1 MSRGARPL
9 DDADVQATKWALPL
23 TVLVVGIF
31 MSVLDTDIVNV
42 AVPTM
47 QQDFGATTD
56 QVQWVATIY
65 TLALGIVVPASGW
78 LGDRYGLDRI
88 YAIALVAF
96 AAGSALCGLA
106 WSLNSLLF
114 FRVVQAIGGGLMPA
128 VSMAM
133 LYKIVPPQRLGV
145 AMGLF
150 GLGVLF
156 APTVGP
162 SVGGYLVEY
171 VNWRLIFYINVPV
184 GAVGLVAALMV
195 LPKFPARPGHRF
207 DFLGFATI
215 SVSLFSLLLALSEGA
230 DWGWSSYRVLGL
242 FTVGA
247 LAMAIFVVVELS
259 VAEPLLDV
267 HVFRYGN
274 FTNSLVLI
282 SVLMAGLFGLYFY
295 IPLFLQEG
303 EGLGALQA
311 GLLLLLPALLTG
323 LTMPFS
329 GKLYDKIGARWP
341 AAIGCLVVAYGTYL
355 MRNVTPDTPR
365 GTLVMW
371 MCVRN
376 IGMGIAFMPIMTS
389 AMAGMPS
396 HMVNRASAV
405 SNIAQRVS
413 SSFGLAVMTSL
424 LTTQMAQQFSSRA
437 GLIAAGTAADPH
449 LSGMGMIGWRGAVQ
463 TAAFGGG
470 LDDLFLVT
478 AGVTALCALV
488 AMLLPNG
495 PVAGAG
501 MMMEGGPMPAP
512 ELAEPGAVAAVATE
526 VAEPEPVP
534 APRRRTTRRAHRPA
548 GGRRG
553 GHLRPPG
560 LVGRRLLRGRLGAH
574 HRDEGDALSGAAAE
588 VVGQGELPA
597 RRRRWRSA
605 APRAP
610 RRGAAAST
618 RRASA
623 GRLAPIG
630 WPNALSPPSGLT
642 GSSPSRSK
650 VPAST
655 SFQPAPRSAKPRSS
669 ISTSSV
675 GVKQSW
681 TSAMASSRA
690 GVADPGLGVGV
701 LGGGDHLGEGRVVV
715 VGVEQPGAGPAT
727 KESALT
733 YIGLSV

>member
-1 MSRGARPL
+1 MTSQGSRPTLSRRRERARV
-9 DDADVQATKWALPL
+9 DADVRPANWGLPL

-78 LGDRYGLDRI
+78 LGDRFGLDRI
-88 YAIALVAF
+88 YNIALVAF

-106 WSLNSLLF
+106 WSLDSLLF

-133 LYKIVPPQRLGV
+133 LYKIVPPQKIGV

-184 GAVGLVAALMV
+184 GLLGLVAALMV
-195 LPKFPARPGHRF
+195 LPKFPTQKGARF
-207 DFLGFATI
+207 DLLGFSSI

-230 DWGWSSYRVLGL
+230 QWGWSSYRILGL
-242 FTVGA
+242 VTVGA
-247 LAMAIFVVVELS
+247 LTMAIFVVVELS

-267 HVFRYGN
+267 LVFRYGS
-274 FTNSLVLI
+274 FTNSLLLL
-282 SVLMAGLFGLYFY
+282 SVLFAGLFGLYFY

-323 LTMPFS
+323 LLMPFS

-341 AAIGCLVVAYGTYL
+341 AAVGCLVVAYGTYL

-365 GTLVMW
+365 GVLVFW

-376 IGMGIAFMPIMTS
+376 AGMGIAFMPIMTS

-396 HMVNRASAV
+396 HMLNRASAV

-413 SSFGLAVMTSL
+413 SAFGLAVMTSL

-437 GLIAAGTAADPH
+437 GLSAAGSAADPH
-449 LSGMGMIGWRGAVQ
+449 LAAGGLLGWRSAVQ

-478 AGVTALCALV
+478 AGMTALCALL
-488 AMLLPNG
+488 ALMLPNT
-495 PVAGAG
+495 PVAGAS
-501 MMMEGGPMPAP
+501 MMMEGGPPPPP
-512 ELAEPGAVAAVATE
+512 EVEEVAAVAAVAA
-526 VAEPEPVP
+526 VAPVPADEPEP
-534 APRRRTTRRAHRPA
+534 APHRRPRIPQVA
-548 GGRRG
+548 GSG
-553 GHLRPPG
+553 GPP
-560 LVGRRLLRGRLGAH
+560 
-574 HRDEGDALSGAAAE
+574 
-588 VVGQGELPA
+588 
-597 RRRRWRSA
+597 
-605 APRAP
+605 
-610 RRGAAAST
+610 
-618 RRASA
+618 
-623 GRLAPIG
+623 
-630 WPNALSPPSGLT
+630 
-642 GSSPSRSK
+642 
-650 VPAST
+650 
-655 SFQPAPRSAKPRSS
+655 
-669 ISTSSV
+669 
-675 GVKQSW
+675 
-681 TSAMASSRA
+681 
-690 GVADPGLGVGV
+690 
-701 LGGGDHLGEGRVVV
+701 
-715 VGVEQPGAGPAT
+715 
-727 KESALT
+727 
-733 YIGLSV
+733 

>member
-1 MSRGARPL
+1 MSRRGERAQV
-9 DDADVQATKWALPL
+9 DADVRPAKWGLPL

-78 LGDRYGLDRI
+78 LGDRFGLDRI
-88 YAIALVAF
+88 YSIALIAF

-106 WSLNSLLF
+106 WSLDSLLF

-133 LYKIVPPQRLGV
+133 LYKIVPPKKLGV

-184 GAVGLVAALMV
+184 AVLGLVAALLV
-195 LPKFPARPGHRF
+195 LPKFPTQSGQRF
-207 DFLGFATI
+207 DLYGFPTI
-215 SVSLFSLLLALSEGA
+215 SVSLFSLLLALSQGA
-230 DWGWSSYRVLGL
+230 EWGWSSYRVLGL
-242 FTVGA
+242 FAVGA
-247 LAMAIFVVVELS
+247 LTMAIFVVIELS
-259 VAEPLLDV
+259 VAQPLLDV

-274 FTNSLVLI
+274 FTTSLVLL

-341 AAIGCLVVAYGTYL
+341 AVVGCIVVAYGTYL

-365 GTLVMW
+365 GVLVTW

-376 IGMGIAFMPIMTS
+376 FGMGIAFMPIMTS

-396 HMVNRASAV
+396 HMLNRASAV

-437 GLIAAGTAADPH
+437 GLSAAGSAADPH
-449 LSGMGMIGWRGAVQ
+449 LSGGAMLGWRGAVQ

-478 AGVTALCALV
+478 AGMTALCALL
-488 AMLLPNG
+488 AMMLPDR
-495 PVAGAG
+495 PVVGAG
-501 MMMEGGPMPAP
+501 MMLEGGPMPTP
-512 ELAEPGAVAAVATE
+512 EAEEPAAVAAVTTVGTE
-526 VAEPEPVP
+526 EPEPAAP
-534 APRRRTTRRAHRPA
+534 PRRR
-548 GGRRG
+548 
-553 GHLRPPG
+553 
-560 LVGRRLLRGRLGAH
+560 
-574 HRDEGDALSGAAAE
+574 
-588 VVGQGELPA
+588 
-597 RRRRWRSA
+597 
-605 APRAP
+605 
-610 RRGAAAST
+610 ST
-618 RRASA
+618 RRA
-623 GRLAPIG
+623 P
-630 WPNALSPPSGLT
+630 
-642 GSSPSRSK
+642 
-650 VPAST
+650 
-655 SFQPAPRSAKPRSS
+655 
-669 ISTSSV
+669 
-675 GVKQSW
+675 
-681 TSAMASSRA
+681 
-690 GVADPGLGVGV
+690 
-701 LGGGDHLGEGRVVV
+701 
-715 VGVEQPGAGPAT
+715 AGPPVAAAVAGS
-727 KESALT
+727 EPRLR
-733 YIGLSV
+733 